1 MNQKRKEIK
10 KDFLVV
16 GEEPAQQNEVEAIP
30 VPTHIPVSFDAWWLQ
45 TQSKYKLRP
54 ELKEAVKRHFA
65 SRGFLDD
72 SRKFDKGLRDFGYN
86 T

>member
-10 KDFLVV
+10 KDFSVI
-16 GEEPAQQNEVEAIP
+16 GEEPTQQAGIEVVEATH
-30 VPTHIPVSFDAWWLQ
+30 VPMSFDAWWLQ
-45 TQSKYKLRP
+45 TQSKYKLKP
-54 ELKEAVKRHFA
+54 ELKEAVRKHFA
-65 SRGFLDD
+65 SRGFLND